1 MNFEQIAVILSAITG
16 LSEPENSKP
25 ASSIHSN
32 TNRVN
37 GHDMLDQRSK
47 NLALFSNYVYIT
59 NMEFIDGQ
67 DYMHRT
73 VYQNKFLT
81 SHNIC
86 QKTNCCCSQ
95 MLLKE

>member
-37 GHDMLDQRSK
+37 GHDMLDQRLK
-47 NLALFSNYVYIT
+47 KLGTVFKLRLHYKHGI
-59 NMEFIDGQ
+59 
-67 DYMHRT
+67 HRWAGLHA
-73 VYQNKFLT
+73 QNCLP
-81 SHNIC
+81 
-86 QKTNCCCSQ
+86 
-95 MLLKE
+95 E